1 MTKSL
6 WENKLIAWLHDPA
19 EKSFVLFN
27 DPSGHEGGT
36 VKTLMSNLKDEIG
49 LDFESVE
56 DEIKKADW
64 IAASADRPQWPINLS
79 EQRYEKWAQV
89 NFAQDPVLIHTL
101 TGDQVNL
108 YDLSKV
114 DFKKIK
120 TLALN
125 YYQELLALGKD
136 AKMKFLALWRFAPE
150 NREEIGPLWQLLPA
164 DTRVP
169 DHSIWNHLDLT
180 SAFAGSRFDGEKTA
194 VLAMAFGPV
203 QSFIAQA
210 RSTSDLWAGSHLLSS
225 IVWEGMKVIADEIG
239 PDAFLFP
246 QIRGLAIADL
256 WLLEKA
262 KEVGLEKEWRDRF
275 EKTGVEWIKSATDT
289 NPLFAASLP
298 NKFSAIVP
306 LSKAKKLAEK
316 IVKKVRMTVCNWVGE
331 ALREAT
337 DEISDFTKQ
346 QIEDQMCGFPNV
358 FWSVVEWG
366 DDINEKSEFL
376 TNLKDA
382 CSEYSYKSEN
392 FFDGDYWKCLKQ
404 EITIGGHKFYKPNAG
419 VVYPA
424 VYELSEK
431 SLATSKTLRKFKQL
445 PQEGF
450 RCTLCG
456 EREWLSLDRDSL
468 MMSPGERK
476 NTIWANSKQ
485 NSIKKGEHL
494 CAVCALKRFWP
505 NIFTK
510 KIEDYLDSDVRRYVV
525 STHTM
530 SLVPILNVLIKK
542 NSIENLKDIL
552 GLQNEI
558 GDFEETVALPK
569 KLYRD
574 CFKEGDKEG
583 DKNKLN
589 LIKRIPA
596 YIDELR
602 NSDESD
608 KEAESFLAKLK
619 KVSGVKPETYYAL
632 ILMDGDNM
640 GAWLSATEEDR
651 RIPYSA
657 SWHPKIAN
665 HENILKE
672 KNNKGF
678 KEYFNAK
685 KTASPTRHAVIS
697 QALNNFSGYLVPKII
712 EESHNGKLIYSGGDD
727 VLAMASTDD
736 VLSIIK
742 ELRSAFSGF
751 GKEVLNGEKF
761 DKKRNYANNGFVYH
775 DHKLMQTMGLNASSS
790 VGVVIV
796 HSKTPLAYAL
806 KCLREAEQRAKTS
819 GRNAFCIRIL
829 KRAGGEIS
837 FTDNW
842 WNKNAERQMQSINLF
857 EELIKSGAQED
868 VSRKAFYATEEWIHL
883 LPEYSNKWS
892 DTDWELSENM
902 ARAMLVK
909 QFRAHGTL
917 AELAEKAV
925 SLVWSKAKSE
935 SNELLKNPIKQ
946 LTDML
951 YCAEFFA
958 RENRSEKLSEKGS
971 QA

>member
-36 VKTLMSNLKDEIG
+36 VKTLLSNLKDEIG
-49 LDFESVE
+49 LDSESVE
-56 DEIKKADW
+56 DEIKKSDW

-79 EQRYEKWAQV
+79 DGRYEKWAQV
-89 NFAQDPVLIHTL
+89 NFAQNPVLIHTL
-101 TGDQVNL
+101 TGDQMNL

-120 TLALN
+120 ASALN
-125 YYQELLALGKD
+125 YYTELLALGKD

-180 SAFAGSRFDGEKTA
+180 SAFAGSRFGGEETA

-225 IVWEGMKVIADEIG
+225 IIWEGMKVIADEIG

-262 KEVGLEKEWRDRF
+262 KEVGLEEEWRDRF
-275 EKTGVEWIKSATDT
+275 KNTGVEWIENVTDT
-289 NPLFAASLP
+289 NPLFAACLP

-306 LSKAKKLAEK
+306 LSRAKELADK
-316 IVKKVRMTVCNWVGE
+316 IVKKVRTTVFNWVGE
-331 ALREAT
+331 ALKQVT
-337 DEISDFTKQ
+337 DEISDFTKL
-346 QIEDQMCGFPNV
+346 QIEEQMRGFPNV
-358 FWSVVEWG
+358 FWSVVEWD

-392 FFDGDYWKCLKQ
+392 FFDKDYWKCLKQ

-431 SLATSKTLRKFKQL
+431 SLATSKTLREFEQL

-476 NTIWANSKQ
+476 NTIWGNSGQ

-510 KIEDYLDSDVRRYVV
+510 KVKDYLDNEVRRYVV

-530 SLVPILNVLIKK
+530 SLVPTLNALIEKS
-542 NSIENLKDIL
+542 SIDNLKDML
-552 GLQNEI
+552 ELEREI
-558 GDFEETVALPK
+558 PAFEDTVALPK
-569 KLYRD
+569 KLYRA
-574 CFKEGDKEG
+574 CLKKGG
-583 DKNKLN
+583 KLN
-589 LIKRIPA
+589 VIKKIPA
-596 YIDELR
+596 YIDKLR

-619 KVSGVKPETYYAL
+619 KASGVKPETYYAL

-640 GAWLSATEEDR
+640 GAWLSATEEER

-657 SWHPKIAN
+657 SWHPKIAL
-665 HENILKE
+665 HEDVLKE
-672 KNNKGF
+672 KKNNKGF
-678 KEYFNAK
+678 EEYFKAK

-727 VLAMASTDD
+727 VLAMAPTDD

-742 ELRSAFSGF
+742 ELRLIYGGF
-751 GKEVLNGEKF
+751 GKEVANGEKF
-761 DKKRNYANNGFVYH
+761 DKNRNYANNGFVFY
-775 DHKLMQTMGLNASSS
+775 DRKLMQTMGVKASAS

-806 KCLREAEQRAKTS
+806 KCLREAEQRAKTA
-819 GRNAFCIRIL
+819 GRNAFCVRIL

-842 WNKNAERQMQSINLF
+842 WNKKSEEQMRSIELF
-857 EELIKSGAQED
+857 EELIKSAAQKG
-868 VSRKAFYATEEWIHL
+868 VSRKTFYATEEWIHL

-909 QFRAHGTL
+909 QFKAHGTL
-917 AELAEKAV
+917 AELAEKTV

-935 SNELLKNPIKQ
+935 RNELLKNPIKQ

-958 RENRSEKLSEKGS
+958 RETRSEKISEKGS